1 VIPTHLHP
9 HPHPTHF
16 IPVRTVVPLAVVVL
30 VLNIVLVWFALSLRP
45 SSASDESQ
53 IRDVVNRQI
62 AALNQRDAA
71 ALQLTYCD
79 RQGAIASQIITA
91 LGPASG
97 DVELRVTR
105 ITDIQFVGSGT
116 ARLATAQVALLV
128 TRADNTIVQP
138 RPSEV
143 NWFRREDTGWKMCQP
158 SDHESTIQYL

>member
-1 VIPTHLHP
+1 
-9 HPHPTHF
+9 
-16 IPVRTVVPLAVVVL
+16 VVPLAVVVL

-45 SSASDESQ
+45 STASDESQ
-53 IRDVVNRQI
+53 IHDLVDRQI
-62 AALNQRDAA
+62 AALNHRDTA

-79 RQGAIASQIITA
+79 RQGAIAQQIITA
-91 LGPASG
+91 LGPSSN

-116 ARLATAQVALLV
+116 ARLATAQVELLV

-158 SDHESTIQYL
+158 KDHESSIQYL